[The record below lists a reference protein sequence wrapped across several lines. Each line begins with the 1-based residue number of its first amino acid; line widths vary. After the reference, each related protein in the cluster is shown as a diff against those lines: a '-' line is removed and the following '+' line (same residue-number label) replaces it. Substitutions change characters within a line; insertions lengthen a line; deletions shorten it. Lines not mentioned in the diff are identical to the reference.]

1 MSDTVFDNIV
11 EKYNVDVTHVTDF
24 SADPFSS
31 GNKHVYAWVNRNGE
45 LFYIGKGG
53 IERVINVTQSGRS
66 AEFLEKALRPIKVFL
81 FAQNVSD
88 SVALRIERCLIQAA
102 CSFGHRIC
110 NKDEMMTVEETE
122 AFENLIQDPAS
133 ISRFSEHVVRM
144 WTEYCGTKREFSA
157 VVGSFRGLLLDL
169 MLWDKDGEYVS
180 KSEEF
185 ARPRTDSEVIPLKS
199 WTIDGVTK
207 PCREWCHEYG
217 MSYACAYKRIKN
229 YGLSPKQA
237 LTFPKIGN
245 NKRRAMEQW
254 QAMGLI

>member
-1 MSDTVFDNIV
+1 MSDTMFDNIV
-11 EKYNVDVTHVTDF
+11 EKYNVDIAHAMDF
-24 SADPFSS
+24 STHPSFSGS
-31 GNKHVYAWVNRNGE
+31 KYVYAWVNRNGE

-53 IERVINVTQSGRS
+53 IERVINVAQSGRS

-81 FAQNVSD
+81 FVRNVND
-88 SVALRIERCLIQAA
+88 SVALRIEKCLIQTA

-122 AFENLIQDPAS
+122 AFEDLIQDPAS
-133 ISRFSEHVVRM
+133 ITSYSDHIKRM
-144 WTEYCGTKREFSA
+144 WTEYRDTKHEFSSVLGA
-157 VVGSFRGLLLDL
+157 FRGLLLDL

-185 ARPRTDSEVIPLKS
+185 TRPRIDSESIPLKS
-199 WTIDGVTK
+199 WTIDGITK
-207 PCREWCHEYG
+207 SCREWCHEYG

-229 YGLSPKQA
+229 YGLTPKQA
-237 LTFPKIGN
+237 LTFPKIEN